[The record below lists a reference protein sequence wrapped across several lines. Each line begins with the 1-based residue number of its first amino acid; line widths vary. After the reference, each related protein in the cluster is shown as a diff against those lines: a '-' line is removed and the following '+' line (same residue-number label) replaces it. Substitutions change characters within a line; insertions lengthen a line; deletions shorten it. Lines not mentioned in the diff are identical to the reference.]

1 VCNLTECTG
10 GDRVGS
16 VVCGE
21 RGGGPVQR
29 CRLARAE
36 ERAQAC
42 GMQCPW
48 RMCGKKIGDDPGLE
62 REREEEEHGP
72 AWEEIN
78 GLGPT
83 RTVSFLIYSK

>member
-1 VCNLTECTG
+1 MSPGTSGGAGPSVRRAMASTG
-10 GDRVGS
+10 GRQDM
-16 VVCGE
+16 
-21 RGGGPVQR
+21 P
-29 CRLARAE
+29 LAHVWE
-36 ERAQAC
+36 
-42 GMQCPW
+42 
-48 RMCGKKIGDDPGLE
+48 KIGDDPGLE